1 MKKVNNREIGAK
13 GEDLA
18 VEYLKKHGYEIL
30 ERNIHFS
37 RACELDI
44 VAFDKKENTLVCVE
58 VKSRRSDTCG
68 APLEAITRTKFMNI
82 RKGLYSYLRE
92 HPYKKYRI
100 DAISVMLNT
109 GKIAHLKNISLY

>member
-13 GEDLA
+13 GEELA
-18 VEYLKKHGYEIL
+18 VEYLKKHGYKIL

-44 VAFDKKENTLVCVE
+44 IALERDTLVCVE
-58 VKSRRSDTCG
+58 VKTRRSDTCG

-109 GKIAHLKNISLY
+109 GKIEHLKNISLY